1 MENLLDK
8 EQNLDQPIL
17 AELPIAKVSV
27 QPQLPRVIVNQ
38 RVVHLRLE
46 VNYGHGLRV
55 VRRERDAELEHCIL
69 IDALLAEVDA
79 LPVGELGARV
89 VW

>member
-1 MENLLDK
+1 M
-8 EQNLDQPIL
+8 
-17 AELPIAKVSV
+17 
-27 QPQLPRVIVNQ
+27 
-38 RVVHLRLE
+38 RLE